1 MNYHIRPATPADV
14 PTLMALRTEA
24 ENWLRQIGS
33 DQWSDPETASQAIA
47 KWHQH
52 VEDGRTWVILDEAD
66 SVIGTVSR
74 GPADRPGDAGKGFA
88 AGDFWRRG
96 LRGSA
101 LAFVPGDDMNET
113 TEYQWYVASLGRTL
127 VWARL
132 RVREAGTAEVFDSD
146 GNTLTYDSDDTAR
159 AALFDAEFVAFDG
172 LDEDDALARGFSL
185 DEVSPPRAEN
195 DAALRHL
202 MVQSLGARA

>member
-1 MNYHIRPATPADV
+1 
-14 PTLMALRTEA
+14 
-24 ENWLRQIGS
+24 
-33 DQWSDPETASQAIA
+33 
-47 KWHQH
+47 
-52 VEDGRTWVILDEAD
+52 
-66 SVIGTVSR
+66 
-74 GPADRPGDAGKGFA
+74 
-88 AGDFWRRG
+88 
-96 LRGSA
+96 
-101 LAFVPGDDMNET
+101 MNEPVV
-113 TEYQWYVASLGRTL
+113 YQWYVASLGRTL

-159 AALFDAEFVAFDG
+159 AALFDAEFVAFGG

-195 DAALRHL
+195 DAALRDL

>member
-1 MNYHIRPATPADV
+1 
-14 PTLMALRTEA
+14 
-24 ENWLRQIGS
+24 
-33 DQWSDPETASQAIA
+33 
-47 KWHQH
+47 
-52 VEDGRTWVILDEAD
+52 
-66 SVIGTVSR
+66 
-74 GPADRPGDAGKGFA
+74 
-88 AGDFWRRG
+88 
-96 LRGSA
+96 
-101 LAFVPGDDMNET
+101 MNET
-113 TEYQWYVASLGRTL
+113 IDYQWYVASLGRTL

-195 DAALRHL
+195 DAALRNL